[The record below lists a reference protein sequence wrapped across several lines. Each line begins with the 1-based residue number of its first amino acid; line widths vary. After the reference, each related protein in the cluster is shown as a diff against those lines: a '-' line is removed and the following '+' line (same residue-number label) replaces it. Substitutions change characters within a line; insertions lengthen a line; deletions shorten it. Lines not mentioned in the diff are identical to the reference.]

1 MAKIQKITPRLIAT
15 RLAEPYLYIY
25 HYHLFLEN
33 NFSRLKYT
41 RNYIKNCRL
50 TKMKQR
56 TLKKII
62 TSSKKNILS
71 FKNTK
76 LSFSIKTPR
85 NYTINN
91 LFQKRKENSIPKFN
105 VTNNFIINNLILKRN
120 IFDGR
125 KNIYI

>member
-1 MAKIQKITPRLIAT
+1 
-15 RLAEPYLYIY
+15 
-25 HYHLFLEN
+25 
-33 NFSRLKYT
+33 
-41 RNYIKNCRL
+41 
-50 TKMKQR
+50 MKQR

-76 LSFSIKTPR
+76 LSFFIKIPR

-91 LFQKRKENSIPKFN
+91 LFQKQKENSIPKFN